1 MLFNSLSTVAK
12 AKAKEYNI
20 PMNKK
25 ERNLL
30 LIIGIIAMVG
40 MLYISEIHTKKVM
53 GINYCFQEL
62 ADGSLY
68 HYVCEE

>member
-1 MLFNSLSTVAK
+1 
-12 AKAKEYNI
+12 
-20 PMNKK
+20 MNKK

-53 GINYCFQEL
+53 EINYCFNEL
-62 ADGSLY
+62 ADGSLD
-68 HYVCEE
+68 HYVCEK

>member
-1 MLFNSLSTVAK
+1 MLLNSLSTVAK

-40 MLYISEIHTKKVM
+40 MLYISEIHSKKAM
-53 GINYCFQEL
+53 
-62 ADGSLY
+62 
-68 HYVCEE
+68 